1 MPFKGRRKKHLQ
13 KRKSRNQARYSWS
26 DFFADIFFYVPEL
39 IVLPF
44 RLLWWGIR
52 GLVRLFDWT

>member
-1 MPFKGRRKKHLQ
+1 MSFKERRQKHNQKQKTRNHGRYTFL
-13 KRKSRNQARYSWS
+13 
-26 DFFADIFFYVPEL
+26 DFVGDVLFYVPEL

-44 RLLWWGIR
+44 RLLWWIIR